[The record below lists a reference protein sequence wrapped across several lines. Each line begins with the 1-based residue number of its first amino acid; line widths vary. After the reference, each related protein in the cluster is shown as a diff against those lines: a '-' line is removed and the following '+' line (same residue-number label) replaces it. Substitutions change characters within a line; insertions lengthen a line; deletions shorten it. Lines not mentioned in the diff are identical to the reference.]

1 MPIQDEG
8 LLPYLARLVF
18 GKSWATTVAGL
29 GVAIPLALPEVEKAF
44 DGDPLTNPN
53 WFLVVS
59 GVFAA
64 IFGRVARTDW
74 VTSEGTTAVRT
85 TPAAPKTPD
94 TSGPA

>member
-8 LLPYLARLVF
+8 LLPYLARLLL

-29 GVAIPLALPEVEKAF
+29 GVAIPLALPEVEKLF
-44 DGDPLTNPN
+44 DGDPSTNPN

-64 IFGRVARTDW
+64 VFGRVARTDW
-74 VTSEGTTAVRT
+74 VTSEGTTAVRKA
-85 TPAAPKTPD
+85 PAAPKPNQ
-94 TSGPA
+94 SAGPV